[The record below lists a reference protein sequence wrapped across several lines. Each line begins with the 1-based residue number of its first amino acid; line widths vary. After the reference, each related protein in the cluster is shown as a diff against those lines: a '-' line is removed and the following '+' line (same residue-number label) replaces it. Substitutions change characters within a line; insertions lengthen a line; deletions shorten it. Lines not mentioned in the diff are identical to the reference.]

1 MHMKFRFAIALFV
14 FAVLLFVPGFAP
26 VHSAPGGAQ
35 QATAE
40 PTQGAPVATQPAVVI
55 VAPQESKPA
64 LSPAITEGQI
74 SILAAILIGIVSAI
88 AGALASGLTGVRL
101 IVKIL
106 ESANHDPALLTAIE
120 GLTKSVPVEI
130 VQALNLS
137 AQIVEKVT
145 DGAPNL
151 PAVDAQVKRTLAT
164 YGLTNMKPL
173 KVPDSEASAGF
184 APLPGDA
191 APDITDVG

>member
-1 MHMKFRFAIALFV
+1 MLK
-14 FAVLLFVPGFAP
+14 FAVSLVIVILLLIAPGILP
-26 VHSAPGGAQ
+26 VHSAPGGTQ

-40 PTQGAPVATQPAVVI
+40 PTQVAPVATQPAVVI
-55 VAPQESKPA
+55 VAPQEPKPTA
-64 LSPAITEGQI
+64 SPAPVITEGQI

-88 AGALASGLTGVRL
+88 AGALASGFTGVRL

-151 PAVDAQVKRTLAT
+151 AAVDAQVKRTLAAIV
-164 YGLTNMKPL
+164 GAEAEPL
-173 KVPDSEASAGF
+173 LPMSGAAS
-184 APLPGDA
+184 
-191 APDITDVG
+191 PDITAVG